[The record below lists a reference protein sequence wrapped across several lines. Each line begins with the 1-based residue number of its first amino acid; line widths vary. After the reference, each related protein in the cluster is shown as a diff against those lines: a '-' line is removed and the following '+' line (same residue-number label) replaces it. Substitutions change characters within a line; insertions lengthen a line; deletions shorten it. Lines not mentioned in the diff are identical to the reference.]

1 MDYKIES
8 TYSADQDLSSIISYI
23 AKDLDNATAAA
34 QFLDQ
39 VDACYAHLEKMPFM
53 YELCHDVRLR
63 SLGYRK
69 ALINNYV
76 MIYRVDEGT
85 KTVYILRFFYG
96 MRDYEKLI

>member
-1 MDYKIES
+1 
-8 TYSADQDLSSIISYI
+8 
-23 AKDLDNATAAA
+23 
-34 QFLDQ
+34 
-39 VDACYAHLEKMPFM
+39 MPFM
-53 YELCHDVRLR
+53 YELCQDVRLR

-96 MRDYEKLI
+96 RLDYEKLI

>member
-8 TYSADQDLSSIISYI
+8 TSSADQDLSSIISYI

-34 QFLDQ
+34 HFLDQ

-53 YELCHDVRLR
+53 YELCQDVRLK

-69 ALINNYV
+69 ALINSYV

-96 MRDYEKLI
+96 RRDYEKLI